1 MTTQKNVIGIDLGGT
16 EIKFGL
22 ISSSGEILFEDK
34 LPTQAFSSEQV
45 IQNLIVAVQKTLQF
59 ANQNNLRVEGIGIG
73 TPGIVDKTNR
83 IVVGAAENIVG
94 WENVPVAQR
103 MEEAVGLKTLLNN
116 DANMMG
122 LGEQKFGAAKNS
134 SDVLFITVG
143 TGIGGA
149 IIINGHLFGGYDNR
163 GTEMGH
169 IPLIANGKPCACGS
183 VGCLETYAS
192 TSALV
197 DQFIERSQGL
207 KCPIEEEINGKLV
220 VRLFKS
226 GDEIAIECMNNHFDY
241 LGRGI
246 AGLVNIFSPQK
257 VVIGGG
263 ISESGDFYLEGIK
276 TYYKKYV
283 MADCAVNTELVTAQL
298 GNKAGMLG
306 AAQLILELFD

>member
-1 MTTQKNVIGIDLGGT
+1 MKHAIGIDLGGT
-16 EIKFGL
+16 FIKFGV
-22 ISSSGEILFEDK
+22 IDQNGSILYTDI
-34 LPTQAFSSEQV
+34 LPTSAETCAEDV
-45 IQNLIVAVQKTLQF
+45 IQNLIKAVKAAQKIADDKNIKL
-59 ANQNNLRVEGIGIG
+59 EGVGIG

-83 IVVGAAENIVG
+83 IVVGAAENIAG
-94 WENVPVAQR
+94 WENVPLADR
-103 MEEAVGLKTLLNN
+103 IEASCGLKTVLNN

-122 LGEQKFGAAKNS
+122 LGEQKFGAAKGD

-149 IIINGHLFGGYDNR
+149 IIINGKLFGGYDNR

-169 IPLIANGKPCACGS
+169 IPLIANGVPCACGS
-183 VGCLETYAS
+183 VGCFEAYAS

-197 DQFIERSQGL
+197 KEFSEKAL
-207 KCPIEEEINGKLV
+207 KSGMNLEEIADGKLIV
-220 VRLFKS
+220 ALYKKS
-226 GDEIAIECMNNHFDY
+226 VDLAVECMENHFNY

-263 ISESGDFYLEGIK
+263 ISEAGDFYIEKIDE
-276 TYYKKYV
+276 YFRKYV
-283 MADCAVNTELVTAQL
+283 MTDCAVNTTLVQAKL

-306 AAQLILELFD
+306 AAQMILDFNE

>member
-1 MTTQKNVIGIDLGGT
+1 MKHAIGIDLGGT
-16 EIKFGL
+16 FIKFGVIDEL
-22 ISSSGEILFEDK
+22 GTIVHEDI
-34 LPTQAFSSEQV
+34 LPTSADTSAEDV
-45 IQNLIVAVQKTLQF
+45 ILNLIKAVELSKSYAKESQIEIGG
-59 ANQNNLRVEGIGIG
+59 VGIG

-94 WENVPVAQR
+94 WENVFLADR
-103 MEEAVGLKTLLNN
+103 IEKATGLKTSLNN

-122 LGEQKFGAAKNS
+122 LGEQKFGAAQGFT
-134 SDVLFITVG
+134 DVLFITVG

-149 IIINGHLFGGYDNR
+149 IIINGKLFGGYDNR

-169 IPLIANGKPCACGS
+169 IPLIADGIPCACGS
-183 VGCLETYAS
+183 VGCLEAYAS

-197 DQFIERSQGL
+197 KQF
-207 KCPIEEEINGKLV
+207 EEKAAAKGIQSKKEIDGKFIVNLYHQLDPLAV
-220 VRLFKS
+220 
-226 GDEIAIECMNNHFDY
+226 ECMDNHFNY

-263 ISESGDFYLEGIK
+263 ISESGDFYIEQIDA
-276 TYYKKYV
+276 YFRKYV
-283 MADCAVNTELVTAQL
+283 MQDCAVNTSLVSAQL

-306 AAQLILELFD
+306 AAQMVFESLK